1 MEETMPEA
9 EAKTKETEELSIEVE
24 EPSEDAL
31 TDEPE
36 VEQQKTVAKTDEL
49 EPKPEESTEE
59 LEKYSENV
67 NKRIGKLTAK
77 LREAERREKAATE
90 YAQSVQKELEEN
102 QKKTLNLDS
111 SYLQEFGDRIKFQE
125 EALKSQLK
133 LAIDRDDV
141 DKQTEIQKALADLA
155 VDNNRLNFAKSEKE
169 KQEKE
174 TEVKPEQNTA
184 QAQVQQQPDPKAQE
198 WANKNTWFGSDEP
211 MTLTAFSIHKKLI
224 ETEGYDGKSDE
235 YYAEID
241 KRMRE
246 EFPHKFDDVTETKS
260 NGRATP
266 PVGGATRGNQRG
278 NQVKIKLNKSEV
290 AIARKLGITNEQYAR
305 QKARM
310 QPQS

>member
-1 MEETMPEA
+1 
-9 EAKTKETEELSIEVE
+9 
-24 EPSEDAL
+24 
-31 TDEPE
+31 
-36 VEQQKTVAKTDEL
+36 
-49 EPKPEESTEE
+49 
-59 LEKYSENV
+59 
-67 NKRIGKLTAK
+67 
-77 LREAERREKAATE
+77 
-90 YAQSVQKELEEN
+90 
-102 QKKTLNLDS
+102 
-111 SYLQEFGDRIKFQE
+111 
-125 EALKSQLK
+125 
-133 LAIDRDDV
+133 
-141 DKQTEIQKALADLA
+141 
-155 VDNNRLNFAKSEKE
+155 
-169 KQEKE
+169 
-174 TEVKPEQNTA
+174 
-184 QAQVQQQPDPKAQE
+184 
-198 WANKNTWFGSDEP
+198 

>member
-1 MEETMPEA
+1 MPEA
-9 EAKTKETEELSIEVE
+9 ETEAKTKETEELSIEVE

-49 EPKPEESTEE
+49 EPEPKPEESTEE

-90 YAQSVQKELEEN
+90 YAQSVQRDLETSQQKTSSLDDSFVTEFEN
-102 QKKTLNLDS
+102 RLG
-111 SYLQEFGDRIKFQE
+111 YQET
-125 EALKSQLK
+125 ALKNELTS
-133 LAIDRDDV
+133 AINRGDV
-141 DKQTEIQKALADLA
+141 EKQTEIQQQLAQLA
-155 VDNNRLNFAKSEKE
+155 VDKNKLDYIKTQKEQAE
-169 KQEKE
+169 KQVE
-174 TEVKPEQNTA
+174 TKQPET
-184 QAQVQQQPDPKAQE
+184 QAKTSPPVDPKAQE